1 MGSRTASHV
10 LGAQAMV
17 GATLQVSK
25 ARLGVEY
32 NAAKVNSVS
41 LKIGVGI

>member
-1 MGSRTASHV
+1 MDLDDEHV

-17 GATLQVSK
+17 GAALHVSK

-32 NAAKVNSVS
+32 NMATVNSFS
-41 LKIGVGI
+41 IKLGFGC

>member
-1 MGSRTASHV
+1 V

-32 NAAKVNSVS
+32 NAAKVNSFS
-41 LKIGVGI
+41 IKVGIGS